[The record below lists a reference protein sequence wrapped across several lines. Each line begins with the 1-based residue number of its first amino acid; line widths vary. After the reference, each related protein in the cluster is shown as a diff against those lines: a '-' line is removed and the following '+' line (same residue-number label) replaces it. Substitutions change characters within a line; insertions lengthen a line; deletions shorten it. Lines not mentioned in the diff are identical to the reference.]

1 MRNATFGIHS
11 QHIDC
16 RATCRRKPCE
26 SPVLAPSEVIIP
38 FLLAR
43 MKEFGHAPCLW
54 VKPGKIWSLE
64 AITHNASQT
73 EIVCRVVA
81 TVFDWNDVVN
91 LEAG

>member
-1 MRNATFGIHS
+1 
-11 QHIDC
+11 
-16 RATCRRKPCE
+16 
-26 SPVLAPSEVIIP
+26 
-38 FLLAR
+38 
-43 MKEFGHAPCLW
+43 MKEFGHVPCLW